1 MRYIKIGIALLILSA
16 FVFQGAPE
24 ALADGS
30 VRSRLYQTGLAYIK
44 YFQDRAMDQAS
55 GFGGLTRSYQLYL
68 GGHSPADIALIEN
81 GAISYDQTIIGRISL
96 SGGRTDILDTYVA
109 YFNQLSDGNNP
120 LINANNNY
128 YDGSQNVL
136 NYGPYRAIRIDG
148 RDVPGWWNSWDWGI
162 DTGAAACLV
171 MYALDGYDFFQRVE
185 YRDLGVLFGDYI
197 LRLQDADG
205 GIRYGPRGMFHVN
218 GPDFFWN
225 LKSTEQNERILC
237 ALDAL
242 YEATA
247 DIRYSQAADAVKGWL
262 KQMYDANVHLFHTAA
277 TYNGSQW
284 VKRGFDYVATDV
296 TALAPLEMMFND
308 AYFGVTETARQGEV
322 DAMFA
327 AIEQRA
333 AFLDQDNMPKL
344 FRFSLSQTGDYGSV
358 EWSSQMALG
367 YLRAAQIHDQ
377 LGNTTKKRE
386 YLNKYNALVN
396 NLDQFFFTPSDDP
409 DSQVAPYASFIDGS
423 VAGGV
428 PTGTGYYTFNC
439 QAALASAFYA
449 FAKAGYDPGK
459 VGGGVGVPQDN
470 SVLNLE
476 SVPWYPASPPY
487 DSSGAAVAQMIINFM
502 RLGSSIPYSEL
513 SQEMIY
519 EYAKDPNPY
528 SGELKANEVDKAL
541 GHFDPYDSLV
551 TGWADIYD
559 AWSDGNPYQGYNFTV
574 NAYDPNSGQDAIN
587 EYMRDICHW
596 MAYPV
601 NKEDW
606 WRGGELV
613 AQPNTPAAVP
623 IYGNYGS
630 WVTIK
635 GYAASADPCPE
646 PRTNPFY
653 TPDFTV
659 YGFWVKDPRL
669 NGIGND
675 TYKTAAECVS
685 TYFKPLVSTDLYNG
699 KYIQVAEPPLVR
711 SRANIRIKRPRAD
724 MANLRF
730 IGIEPPQRNY
740 FRRLFDGIFG
750 GDGESPEFLKDKHNW
765 SDLVDQHLLSDQGA
779 VAAFKDT
786 ERGDPLFVRRTDNQ
800 DDYYLVPFGKKR
812 GWRGFLTS
820 GVIILD
826 AEDGHFREAS
836 WTGSPEVF
844 LPFSERQAFQMVRRN
859 ITSSFFN
866 QLRRI
871 SYFYR
876 SQRLFYYSPVRILYY
891 NYLRLLS
898 YLSNAEMELR
908 WQPDSYS
915 ISAYRPYWQ
924 INANG
929 YQWHVTQDGQVIPQF
944 SYGVMLARMNANR
957 RYMQRFL
964 RR

>member
-1 MRYIKIGIALLILSA
+1 MRYIKIAIALLIHSA
-16 FVFQGAPE
+16 FIFRGAPE

-30 VRSRLYQTGLAYIK
+30 MRNKLYQTGLPYIK
-44 YFQDRAMDQAS
+44 YFQDRAMDPSS

-96 SGGRTDILDTYVA
+96 SRGATDILDTYVS
-109 YFNQLSDGNNP
+109 YFNQLSDPNNP
-120 LINANNNY
+120 LINTNNNY
-128 YDGSQNVL
+128 YDGDLNVL
-136 NYGPYRAIRIDG
+136 NYGPYRALRIDG
-148 RDVPGWWNSWDWGI
+148 RDIPGWWNAWDWGI
-162 DTGAAACLV
+162 DTGAAATLV
-171 MYALDGYDFFQRVE
+171 MYALDGYDFLQRVE

-197 LRLQDADG
+197 LRLQDTDG

-237 ALDAL
+237 ALNAL

-247 DIRYSQAADAVKGWL
+247 DIRYSQGADAVEGWL
-262 KQMYDANVHLFHTAA
+262 KQMYDANVHLFHSAA
-277 TYNGSQW
+277 IYDGTQW

-308 AYFGVTETARQGEV
+308 PYFGATQVQRNGEV

-327 AIEQRA
+327 AIEQRT

-344 FRFSLSQTGDYGSV
+344 FRFSLTQTGDYGSV

-396 NLDQFFFTPSDDP
+396 NLDQYFSTPSDDP
-409 DSQVAPYASFIDGS
+409 DTQVAPYASFLDGS
-423 VAGGV
+423 VAGSV
-428 PTGTGYYTFNC
+428 PTGTGYYTLNC

-449 FAKAGYDPGK
+449 FAKVGYDPGK
-459 VGGGVGVPQDN
+459 VGGGLGVPQDN

-476 SVPWYPASPPY
+476 AVPWYPASPPY

-502 RLGSSIPYSEL
+502 RLGSVIPYSGL

-519 EYAKDPNPY
+519 EYAKDPNPR

-574 NAYDPNSGQDAIN
+574 NTYDPNSGGDAIN

-601 NKEDW
+601 TKGDW
-606 WRGGELV
+606 WRDGELV

-623 IYGNYGS
+623 IYGAYDN

-635 GYAASADPCPE
+635 GYAASADPCPD

-659 YGFWVKDPRL
+659 YGFWIKDPRL

-685 TYFKPLVSTDLYNG
+685 TYFKPLVSTDFYNG
-699 KYIQVAEPPLVR
+699 KYVQVAEPPLVR
-711 SRANIRIKRPRAD
+711 SRANINIKRPRAD

-730 IGIEPPQRNY
+730 IGIEPPQRGY
-740 FRRLFDGIFG
+740 FRRLFDGVFG
-750 GDGESPEFLKDKHNW
+750 GGGESPEFLEDKHSW
-765 SDLVDQHLLSDQGA
+765 SDLVDQHMLTDEAA
-779 VAAFKDT
+779 VASFKDT
-786 ERGDPLFVRRTDNQ
+786 ERGEALFVRRTDNQ
-800 DDYYLVPFGKKR
+800 DNYYLVPYGKKR
-812 GWRGFLTS
+812 GWRGFLAS

-826 AEDGHFREAS
+826 ADDGHFREAS
-836 WTGSPEVF
+836 WTESPEVF
-844 LPFSERQAFQMVRRN
+844 LPVSKSRAFQLVRRN
-859 ITSSFFN
+859 VTSSFFN
-866 QLRRI
+866 QLRSI

-876 SQRLFYYSPVRILYY
+876 GRRLFNYYTVRILYY

-898 YLSNAEMELR
+898 YLRNAQMELR
-908 WQPDSYS
+908 WQADSYS

-929 YQWHVTQDGQVIPQF
+929 YSWHVTQEGQVIPQF
-944 SYGVMLARMNANR
+944 SYGVMLTRMNANT